1 MSVIVP
7 DYHSYRVAEGHGLRH
22 DPFGSLIAPRP
33 IGWISSQSAMGVP
46 NLAPYSF
53 FNAFSYTPPIIGF
66 TSIGWKDTAQNISET
81 GEFVW
86 NLATRH
92 LSEQMN
98 LSSVEAPGEVNEFVH
113 AGLEMAA
120 SEEVAAPRV
129 GAALAA
135 MECRHTQTVRL
146 TNLSGGETDSWLIF
160 GQVIVV
166 HIHRDLI
173 HNDVV
178 RTELAEPLGRGGGKD
193 YFVASD
199 ASRLSLQRPRWP
211 NN

>member
-1 MSVIVP
+1 MNSP
-7 DYHSYRVAEGHGLRH
+7 ASEYHTYRVADGHGLRH

-33 IGWISSQSAMGVP
+33 IGWISSQSASGVL

-66 TSIGWKDTAQNISET
+66 TSIGWKDTAQNIAET
-81 GEFVW
+81 GVFVW
-86 NLATRH
+86 NLATRS
-92 LSEQMN
+92 LSDQMN
-98 LSSVEAPGEVNEFVH
+98 LSSADVSSEVNEFDY
-113 AGLEMAA
+113 AGLDTMA
-120 SEEVAAPRV
+120 SEVVAVPRV
-129 GAALAA
+129 RQAQAA

-146 TNLSGGETDSWLIF
+146 TDLDGNETDSWLIF

-166 HIHRDLI
+166 HIHKDLI
-173 HNDVV
+173 CDDIV
-178 RTELAEPLGRGGGKD
+178 RTELAEPIGRGGGKD

-199 ASRLSLQRPRWP
+199 ATRFSLQRPKRP

>member
-1 MSVIVP
+1 MSVSTAE
-7 DYHSYRVAEGHGLRH
+7 YHSYRIADGHGLRH

-33 IGWISSQSAMGVP
+33 IGWISTQSALGVP

-53 FNAFSYTPPIIGF
+53 FNAFSYKPPIIGF
-66 TSIGWKDTAQNISET
+66 TSIGWKDSAQNISET

-86 NLATRH
+86 NLATH
-92 LSEQMN
+92 SLSEPMN
-98 LSSVEAPGEVNEFVH
+98 LSSVEAPSDVNEFAF
-113 AGLEMAA
+113 AGLNAEP
-120 SEEVAAPRV
+120 SQEIAAPRV
-129 GAALAA
+129 REALAA
-135 MECRHTQTVRL
+135 MECRHTQTIRL
-146 TNLSGGETDSWLIF
+146 KDLDGSDTDSWLIF
-160 GQVIVV
+160 GQVIMV

-173 HNDVV
+173 RDDVF
-178 RTELAEPLGRGGGKD
+178 RTELAEPLARGGGKD